1 MFGGEDKITPCRA
14 GVRRH
19 DSRRER
25 VPLIARCPENL
36 RNDSRFQQ
44 RLAPIDITPNTP
56 MRTTDMSPVLTR
68 LFSELVDGASDPT
81 GAFILNSRDVGLLR
95 SLEKLS
101 ADDASRSV
109 NDGATIAAH
118 AQHVR
123 YGLSL
128 MNRWAN
134 EGGNPFADAK
144 WDEAWKTFDVDATE
158 WENIRNGLREE
169 THCWLQALSA
179 PRDVTDAELAG
190 MVASIAHLAYH
201 LGAIRQIDK
210 HARGPKEGTF

>member
-1 MFGGEDKITPCRA
+1 
-14 GVRRH
+14 
-19 DSRRER
+19 
-25 VPLIARCPENL
+25 
-36 RNDSRFQQ
+36 
-44 RLAPIDITPNTP
+44 
-56 MRTTDMSPVLTR
+56 MRTTDINAVLTR
-68 LFSELVDGASDPT
+68 LFSELVDGASDPN
-81 GAFILNSRDVGLLR
+81 GAFILNSGDVGLLG

-134 EGGNPFADAK
+134 EGGDPFTDAK
-144 WDEAWKTFDVDATE
+144 WDEAWKTSNVDATE
-158 WENIRNGLREE
+158 WDNIRNGLREE
-169 THCWLQALSA
+169 THRWLQALSS
-179 PRDVTDAELAG
+179 PRDVTDPELAG
-190 MVASIAHLAYH
+190 MIGSIAHLAYH

-210 HARGPKEGTF
+210 QARGPKEGTFS